1 MGVIYHARSGCALPA
16 GYQDHNLIRMTE
28 DEATQPDH
36 VSLTDEQLLD
46 AYEATVV
53 GALVTIG
60 AASSIWTVAR
70 FIFRF

>member
-1 MGVIYHARSGCALPA
+1 
-16 GYQDHNLIRMTE
+16 MTE

-60 AASSIWTVAR
+60 AASSIWTVAC